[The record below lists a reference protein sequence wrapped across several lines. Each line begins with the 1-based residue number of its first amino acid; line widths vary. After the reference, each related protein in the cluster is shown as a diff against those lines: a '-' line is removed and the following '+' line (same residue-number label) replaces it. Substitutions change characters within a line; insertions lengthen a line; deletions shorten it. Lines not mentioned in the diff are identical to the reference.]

1 MSKMAKTQPP
11 PELAAVNAALAYA
24 RQLIPHDPDNEIEL
38 EELEQ
43 TADGKFWLVTVG
55 YWQPKP
61 KSLLDKKL
69 EAEAGKSGGI
79 FIRVPSSEVI
89 KNYKVVKVDAL
100 TNRAISMKIRE
111 HE

>member
-1 MSKMAKTQPP
+1 MSKTQPPP
-11 PELAAVNAALAYA
+11 PELAAVNAALTYA

-38 EELEQ
+38 EEIERSM
-43 TADGKFWLVTVG
+43 DGKFWLVTVG

-69 EAEAGKSGGI
+69 ELEAAKSRGI
-79 FIRVPSSEVI
+79 FLRVPSAEVI
-89 KNYKVVKVDAL
+89 KVYKVVKIDSQ
-100 TNRAISMKIRE
+100 TNRAVSMKLRE